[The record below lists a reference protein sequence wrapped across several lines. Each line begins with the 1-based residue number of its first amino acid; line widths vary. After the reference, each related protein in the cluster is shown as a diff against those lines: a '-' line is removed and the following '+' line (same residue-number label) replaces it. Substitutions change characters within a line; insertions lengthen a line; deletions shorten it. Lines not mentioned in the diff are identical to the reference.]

1 MKWYLE
7 KGLSAQQKKRPAS
20 GDVFIGNTPEE
31 AIAGAI
37 AVYYCQIAVLE
48 MQKKLVAAEIK
59 WQAAPEGAETD
70 AAFREYDALKRSFRE
85 QE

>member
-1 MKWYLE
+1 MKWYLSNGKSPE
-7 KGLSAQQKKRPAS
+7 QKGRPAS

-37 AVYYCQIAVLE
+37 AEYDRQIQVLE
-48 MQKKLVAAEIK
+48 TRKKLVAVEIK
-59 WQAAPEGAETD
+59 WQAADDGPEQD
-70 AAFREYDALKRSFRE
+70 AAFREYDALKRSVRG